1 MANPGDFAYTLKQQ
15 ADIVRIV
22 GDYVKLKKAGA
33 QNYSGLCP
41 FHGEKTASF
50 SVHATRQFYHCFGCG
65 VSGDVFSF
73 VQKIENITFPESVRL
88 VAQKLGIPLPK
99 AAYSTPGEA
108 QDARL
113 RGQLLD
119 VHECAVTFF
128 QECLKRPEGAR
139 AREYLAGRGLDAEI
153 IARFRIG
160 YAPDSGFL
168 LRDRLK
174 GEFSEEVL
182 RESGLFSWKQEDSRQ
197 PSDRRPQPDQIPRSA
212 RNDKDG
218 GRRNDKVA
226 GDIQAGGGRAEALDD
241 GSSAAAGEQQ
251 VPRGYAARNDNS
263 VGREGMPASAMYSKF
278 RNRIMFPIASEAG
291 KVIAFTGRTLA
302 TDEKAGPK
310 YLNSPETPIYS
321 KGKVLFNLDHAK
333 EAIRTLDYAIL
344 VEGQMDCISVYAA
357 GFKNVIATSGTA
369 FTELQTKLLGRFSKN
384 VVVNFD
390 PDTAGAKATERTL
403 GLLVEEEFQIKV
415 LTLEQGFDPDLY
427 IRHKGRDAYGEA
439 LRHSQKYFDY
449 LIERARAQFPVRSG
463 EGKVKAVNY
472 LLPHIQRVPSRIVR
486 DELAHE
492 IAQKLGIDSA
502 VLRQEL
508 RHTAASRSAASIK
521 APAEA
526 QVTDAERILI
536 RALASARQMQ
546 PGEDHLS
553 ARDGAEEEFDPAR
566 QAQFALQNEG
576 LHRGLA
582 TESLAEALLNAGA
595 TFADVMDV
603 PTSEGERRLLAS
615 ILLKEDEE
623 LTADRVEG
631 AVRALRRIH
640 LRRRLEQVQRELQSS
655 RSREAAE
662 LQALLEEKVRIKRAL
677 MDPALSKSEAG
688 LTGGK
693 KKSA

>member
-1 MANPGDFAYTLKQQ
+1 MANPGDFAYTVKQQ
-15 ADIVRIV
+15 ADIVRII

-41 FHGEKTASF
+41 FHGEKTPSF

-73 VQKIENITFPESVRL
+73 IQKIENITFPESVRM

-99 AAYSTPGEA
+99 ASYSTPGEA
-108 QDARL
+108 KEARL
-113 RGQLLD
+113 RGQILD
-119 VHECAVTFF
+119 VHERAVAFF
-128 QECLKRPEGAR
+128 QECLRRPEGAR
-139 AREYLAGRGLDAEI
+139 AREYLTGRGLDQELI
-153 IARFRIG
+153 SRFRIG

-174 GEFSEEVL
+174 EEFTEEVL
-182 RESGLFSWKQEDSRQ
+182 RESGLFSWKEVA
-197 PSDRRPQPDQIPRSA
+197 PSTLSS
-212 RNDKDG
+212 
-218 GRRNDKVA
+218 
-226 GDIQAGGGRAEALDD
+226 RAESRDLGSAGAPSLSVRTLDGQGAAVD
-241 GSSAAAGEQQ
+241 IPEAGSRKPEAA
-251 VPRGYAARNDNS
+251 S
-263 VGREGMPASAMYSKF
+263 MYSKF
-278 RNRIMFPIASEAG
+278 RNRVMFPISSEAG

-302 TDEKAGPK
+302 ADEKSGPK

-321 KGKVLFNLDHAK
+321 KSKVLFNLDLAK
-333 EAIRTLDYAIL
+333 EWIKKFDYAIL

-357 GFKNVIATSGTA
+357 GFHNVIASSGTA
-369 FTELQTKLLGRFSKN
+369 FTELQAKLLGRFSKN
-384 VVVNFD
+384 AVVNFD

-403 GLLVEEEFQIKV
+403 GLLVEEEFTIKV

-427 IRHKGRDAYGEA
+427 IRRKGREAYGEA
-439 LRHSQKYFDY
+439 LKHSQKYFDY
-449 LIERARAQFPVRSG
+449 LIERARTQFPVRSA
-463 EGKVKAVNY
+463 EGKVKALNH

-492 IAQKLGIDSA
+492 ISQKLGIDSA

-508 RHTAASRSAASIK
+508 RHAASTRATSAVK

-526 QVTDAERILI
+526 QVTDAEKVLI

-546 PGEDHLS
+546 PNEEHLS

-566 QAQFALQNEG
+566 QAQFVLQNES

-582 TESLAEALLNAGA
+582 TESLAESLLNVGRD
-595 TFADVMDV
+595 FADVLEV
-603 PTSEGERRLLAS
+603 PATESDRRLLAL

-623 LTADRVEG
+623 LTAEVLEA

-640 LRRRLEQVQRELQSS
+640 LRRRQEEVQQDLRKPGLAGNKDSLRELLT
-655 RSREAAE
+655 E
-662 LQALLEEKVRIKRAL
+662 LERISRAL
-677 MDPALSKSEAG
+677 RDPSLAG
-688 LTGGK
+688 DGLKNPAKQKT
-693 KKSA
+693 A

>member
-1 MANPGDFAYTLKQQ
+1 MANPGDFAYTVKQQ
-15 ADIVRIV
+15 ADIVRII

-73 VQKIENITFPESVRL
+73 VQKIENITFPEALRL

-99 AAYSTPGEA
+99 ASYSTPGEA
-108 QDARL
+108 KEARL
-113 RGQLLD
+113 RGLLLD
-119 VHECAVTFF
+119 VHERAVAFF
-128 QECLKRPEGAR
+128 QECLRRPEGAR
-139 AREYLAGRGLDAEI
+139 AREYLAGRGLSQEM

-174 GEFSEEVL
+174 EEFSEEVL
-182 RESGLFSWKQEDSRQ
+182 RESGLFSWKQDDRLPASGSRLPEGPDNAGAPSLFVRPLDGQGGDADSSRSPESESRKPAAESRNPEAESRKPEAAFQ
-197 PSDRRPQPDQIPRSA
+197 VQGPRSEV
-212 RNDKDG
+212 R
-218 GRRNDKVA
+218 
-226 GDIQAGGGRAEALDD
+226 
-241 GSSAAAGEQQ
+241 
-251 VPRGYAARNDNS
+251 
-263 VGREGMPASAMYSKF
+263 ASAMYSKF
-278 RNRIMFPIASEAG
+278 RNRVMFPIASEAG
-291 KVIAFTGRTLA
+291 RVIAFTGRTLA
-302 TDEKAGPK
+302 ADEKSGPK

-321 KGKVLFNLDHAK
+321 KGKVLFNLDLAK
-333 EAIRTLDYAIL
+333 EWVRKFDYAIL

-357 GFKNVIATSGTA
+357 GFHNVIASSGTA
-369 FTELQTKLLGRFSKN
+369 FSELQAKLLGRFSKN

-427 IRHKGRDAYGEA
+427 IRRKGKDAYAAA
-439 LRHSQKYFDY
+439 LKNSQKYFDY
-449 LIERARAQFPVRSG
+449 LIERARTQFPVRSG
-463 EGKVKAVNY
+463 EGKDKAVNY

-486 DELAHE
+486 DELAQE

-508 RHTAASRSAASIK
+508 RHVATTRSAATVK

-546 PGEDHLS
+546 TGEGHLS

-566 QAQFALQNEG
+566 QAQFVLEHEQ
-576 LHRGLA
+576 LHSGLA
-582 TESLAEALLNAGA
+582 TESLAEALLNAGPEI
-595 TFADVMDV
+595 ADVMEV
-603 PTSEGERRLLAS
+603 PRSEPDRRLLAS
-615 ILLKEDEE
+615 ILLKEEEE
-623 LTADRVEG
+623 LTAERLEG

-655 RSREAAE
+655 RGREPGQ
-662 LQALLEEKVRIKRAL
+662 LQVLLEEKVRLKRAL
-677 MDPALSKSEAG
+677 MDPGFSD
-688 LTGGK
+688 GG
-693 KKSA
+693 SLPAA

>member
-1 MANPGDFAYTLKQQ
+1 MSVPSDFQGSVSSAFQGSTGSDFKEIVKQQ

-33 QNYSGLCP
+33 QNYAGLCP

-73 VQKIENITFPESVRL
+73 VQKIENITFPEAVRL

-99 AAYSTPGEA
+99 TIYSTEGEA
-108 QDARL
+108 KEARL

-119 VHECAVTFF
+119 VHERAVAFF

-139 AREYLAGRGLDAEI
+139 AREYLLGRGLDQDT
-153 IARFRIG
+153 IAKFRIG

-174 GEFSEEVL
+174 NEFNEELL
-182 RESGLFSWKQEDSRQ
+182 RESGLFSWKEPNPEGAPSKLRLGGDFDLAGPDNVTVVSAEPTTVDRFQ
-197 PSDRRPQPDQIPRSA
+197 PTLS
-212 RNDKDG
+212 
-218 GRRNDKVA
+218 
-226 GDIQAGGGRAEALDD
+226 EAK
-241 GSSAAAGEQQ
+241 GPTTA
-251 VPRGYAARNDNS
+251 
-263 VGREGMPASAMYSKF
+263 AMYSKF
-278 RNRIMFPIASEAG
+278 RNRVMFPIASEAG

-321 KGKVLFNLDHAK
+321 KGRVLFNLDLAK
-333 EAIRTLDYAIL
+333 EWVRKFDYAIL

-357 GFKNVIATSGTA
+357 GYHNVIASSGTA
-369 FTELQTKLLGRFSKN
+369 FTELQAKLLGRFSKN

-427 IRHKGRDAYGEA
+427 IRRKGKDAYGEA
-439 LRHSQKYFDY
+439 LRHSQRYFDY
-449 LIERARAQFPVRSG
+449 LIERARTQFPARSA
-463 EGKVKAVNY
+463 EGKVKAVNF
-472 LLPHIQRVPSRIVR
+472 LLPHVQRIPSRIVR

-492 IAQKLGIDSA
+492 IAQKLAIDSA

-508 RHTAASRSAASIK
+508 RHVAGTRSASAVK
-521 APAEA
+521 APAQSQA
-526 QVTDAERILI
+526 TDAEKILI
-536 RALASARQMQ
+536 RALSSARQMQ
-546 PGEDHLS
+546 PGEERLS
-553 ARDGAEEEFDPAR
+553 LRDGAEEEFDPAR
-566 QAQFALQNEG
+566 QAAFVLQNEG

-582 TESLAEALLNAGA
+582 TESLAESLLNAGPDV
-595 TFADVMDV
+595 ADVLEV
-603 PTSEGERRLLAS
+603 PATESDRRLLAS

-623 LTADRVEG
+623 LTAEVLES

-640 LRRRLEQVQRELQSS
+640 LRRRQEEVQQELKKPGLSADKDRLRELLSD
-655 RSREAAE
+655 
-662 LQALLEEKVRIKRAL
+662 LERISRAL
-677 MDPALSKSEAG
+677 RDPSLAEDG
-688 LTGGK
+688 LKATEK

>member
-1 MANPGDFAYTLKQQ
+1 MSNPGDFSYTVKQQ
-15 ADIVRIV
+15 ADIVRII

-33 QNYSGLCP
+33 QNYAGLCP
-41 FHGEKTASF
+41 FHGEKTPSF

-65 VSGDVFSF
+65 LSGDVFSF

-99 AAYSTPGEA
+99 ASYATEGEA
-108 QDARL
+108 KEARL

-119 VHECAVTFF
+119 VHERAVAFF
-128 QECLKRPEGAR
+128 QECLRRPEGAR
-139 AREYLAGRGLDAEI
+139 AREYLTGRGLDQEI
-153 IARFRIG
+153 IAKFRIG

-174 GEFSEEVL
+174 NEFSEEVL
-182 RESGLFSWKQEDSRQ
+182 RESGLFSWKQ
-197 PSDRRPQPDQIPRSA
+197 
-212 RNDKDG
+212 
-218 GRRNDKVA
+218 
-226 GDIQAGGGRAEALDD
+226 DD
-241 GSSAAAGEQQ
+241 GHQTSDLG
-251 VPRGYAARNDNS
+251 PRPNQIAPLARNDNTE
-263 VGREGMPASAMYSKF
+263 GRTETAEGAAALDAAARGPKSDARSAAMYSKF
-278 RNRIMFPIASEAG
+278 RNRVMFPIASEAG

-310 YLNSPETPIYS
+310 YLNSPETSIYS
-321 KGKVLFNLDHAK
+321 KGKVLFNLDLAK
-333 EAIRTLDYAIL
+333 EWIKKEYAIL

-357 GFKNVIATSGTA
+357 GFHNVIASSGTA
-369 FTELQTKLLGRFSKN
+369 FTELQAKLLGRFTKN
-384 VVVNFD
+384 IVVNFD

-403 GLLVEEEFQIKV
+403 SLLVEEEFNIKV

-427 IRHKGRDAYGEA
+427 IRRKGKEAYGEA

-508 RHTAASRSAASIK
+508 RHAASTREKSAVKASD
-521 APAEA
+521 EA
-526 QVTDAERILI
+526 QVTDAEKILI
-536 RALASARQMQ
+536 RALASSRQMLS
-546 PGEDHLS
+546 GDHLS
-553 ARDGAEEEFDPAR
+553 ARDGAEEEFDPSR
-566 QAQFALQNEG
+566 QAVFVLQNEA

-582 TESLAEALLNAGA
+582 TESLAESLLNAGPEV
-595 TFADVMDV
+595 ADVLEV
-603 PTSEGERRLLAS
+603 PATESDRRLLAT

-623 LTADRVEG
+623 LTPETLEA

-640 LRRRLEQVQRELQSS
+640 LKRRQEQVQRELKKPGAGDD
-655 RSREAAE
+655 RDRLRELLQE
-662 LQALLEEKVRIKRAL
+662 LERISRAL
-677 MDPALSKSEAG
+677 RDPG
-688 LTGGK
+688 LADGESR
-693 KKSA
+693 KSA

>member
-1 MANPGDFAYTLKQQ
+1 MANPGDFAYTVKQQ
-15 ADIVRIV
+15 ADIVRII

-41 FHGEKTASF
+41 FHGEKTPSF

-65 VSGDVFSF
+65 LSGDVFSF

-99 AAYSTPGEA
+99 ASYSTPGEA
-108 QDARL
+108 KEARL

-119 VHECAVTFF
+119 VHERAVAFF
-128 QECLKRPEGAR
+128 QECLRRPEGAR
-139 AREYLAGRGLDAEI
+139 ARQYLTGRGLDDEMI
-153 IARFRIG
+153 TRFRIG

-174 GEFSEEVL
+174 AEFTEDVL
-182 RESGLFSWKQEDSRQ
+182 RESGLFSWKDGS
-197 PSDRRPQPDQIPRSA
+197 PSALSS
-212 RNDKDG
+212 
-218 GRRNDKVA
+218 
-226 GDIQAGGGRAEALDD
+226 RAEAERSKSVPPQSRDLASDPA
-241 GSSAAAGEQQ
+241 SSANEEVFSSG
-251 VPRGYAARNDNS
+251 PTTNDQ
-263 VGREGMPASAMYSKF
+263 RPTTASMYSKF
-278 RNRIMFPIASEAG
+278 RNRVMFPISSEAG

-302 TDEKAGPK
+302 ADEKSGPK

-321 KGKVLFNLDHAK
+321 KGKVLFNLDLAREWIK
-333 EAIRTLDYAIL
+333 KFDYAIL
-344 VEGQMDCISVYAA
+344 VEGQMDCVSVYAA
-357 GFKNVIATSGTA
+357 GFHNVIASSGTA
-369 FTELQTKLLGRFSKN
+369 FTELQAKLLGRFSKN
-384 VVVNFD
+384 AVVNFD

-403 GLLVEEEFQIKV
+403 GLLVEEEFTIKV

-427 IRHKGRDAYGEA
+427 IRRQGKEAYGEA
-439 LRHSQKYFDY
+439 LKHSQKYFDY
-449 LIERARAQFPVRSG
+449 LIERARTQFPVRSA
-463 EGKVKAVNY
+463 EGKVKALNF

-492 IAQKLGIDSA
+492 ISQKLGIDSA

-508 RHTAASRSAASIK
+508 RHAASTRETSAVK

-526 QVTDAERILI
+526 QVTDAEKVLI
-536 RALASARQMQ
+536 RALASARQIQ
-546 PGEDHLS
+546 SGEEHLS

-566 QAQFALQNEG
+566 QALYVLQNEG

-582 TESLAEALLNAGA
+582 TESLAESLLNIGGE
-595 TFADVMDV
+595 FADVLEV
-603 PTSEGERRLLAS
+603 PATETDRRMLAL

-623 LTADRVEG
+623 LTAEVVEA

-640 LRRRLEQVQRELQSS
+640 LRRRQEEVQQDLKKPGLAADKDRLRELLT
-655 RSREAAE
+655 E
-662 LQALLEEKVRIKRAL
+662 LERISRAL
-677 MDPALSKSEAG
+677 RDPSLAEEG
-688 LTGGK
+688 LKNTGT